1 MVRRILSPFA
11 VAGLL
16 LAFLAVLVI
25 PTMPSV
31 TAAPAPELSAP
42 QGSNA
47 ISIQPLG
54 SFTTNAFDEGAA
66 EIVSYDPTSERLFIV
81 NALSATVDIVD
92 ISNPVTPTLVNT
104 IDATSFGASV
114 NSVDVY
120 NGLVALAVESD
131 PNTDPGV
138 AVFTNISGTFLFS
151 ETVGALPDM
160 ITFTPDGDYVLVA
173 NEGEPGDVD
182 PEGSITIIDA
192 PAGATEAYN
201 GGVATAGFT
210 QYNGQ
215 EAALRAQGVRIFPGV
230 NAANDFEPE
239 YIAVSP
245 DSSLAYVTLQ
255 EANTVAVVNVVS
267 GTVTDLLPLGR
278 KDWSAAGAGLDASDD
293 DGTINLQN
301 WPIYGLYMPDT
312 IEAATIGGNTYLFTA
327 NEGDIRNEDARAGS
341 LTLDTTAFPTATI
354 LQEDENLGRLY
365 VSEIDGDTDNDGAY
379 EELYAYGARSFSIWS
394 STGTLVWDSG
404 DQLEQITAAIYPETF
419 NASNT
424 NNSFD
429 NRSDDKGPEPEALTL
444 GTIAGRTYAFVGLER
459 ISGILVFDVT
469 TPTAPVYVQY
479 LNNRDFNVDPEE
491 GTADGTVGDIAPEGM
506 KFIPASESPTG
517 EDLLVV
523 ANEVSGSTTIYRVA
537 SPDGAGALTLLH
549 NNDGESTISPINN
562 SVTVS
567 TGTVQLPTSGVA
579 TYKTVVEQNI
589 ASARTAGNSVLNV
602 YAGDAFLASAALAC
616 SLPPAPADTPIYDAV
631 AQAAIPYDAHIFGN
645 HEFDYSPDF
654 LERFVRAFE
663 VNGVLQQPFLS
674 SNLDFS
680 AEAGWADLLDAD
692 GVYIASSTDGRVV
705 AQSMIVYDKRT
716 GQRFGVVGATTWL
729 LPTISS
735 PRDVTVTADIT
746 STATVAQTE
755 IDRLYDEYGVRKI
768 IFVSHLQDVDNDKD
782 LVSLLS
788 RIDIAVAGGG
798 DELLTNPNIPDEI
811 ELLPGEQATSEGNY
825 PFEQEDAD
833 GRTVYI
839 VTTAGNYKYLGRLDV
854 VFDANGEIA
863 TIDADTSYP
872 RRVIPT
878 SDVATQLGLTDAVT
892 PDADII
898 ATVVEPVEA
907 CLDIFAQTT
916 VITTEIPLDVSRN
929 TVRGAESN
937 GGNLITDGYVYTYDQ
952 VAAENGLPPRIT
964 DTVRAGGE
972 PVHVIALTNG
982 GGIRQNA
989 GDILEVGPISRL
1001 DTLNVLPF
1009 DNYLT
1014 VVTEVT
1020 PAELQG
1026 ILERSAS
1033 GLPGAAGQF
1042 LQQSGIEIVYT
1053 VNRPVND
1060 CVKSATLA
1068 DGTAIIQNY
1077 NVVEGAPN
1085 VYVVTNSFTAS
1096 GGDNYTVFAG
1106 IPTERKVRLLDD
1118 GATISYERGLLNY
1131 LSSNEFPTNTI
1142 LASDVRYQPG
1152 GEGRMTF
1159 NRERYM
1165 PLIFNN
1171 AVPAEE

>member
-16 LAFLAVLVI
+16 VMLLGLLVL
-25 PTMPSV
+25 PTAPTV
-31 TAAPAPELSAP
+31 TAAPAPQTGTP
-42 QGSNA
+42 QGNSA

-54 SFTTNAFDEGAA
+54 SFTTGAFDEGAA
-66 EIVSYDPTSERLFIV
+66 EIVSYDPASERLFIV

-92 ISNPVTPTLVNT
+92 ISNPATPTLVNT

-114 NSVDVY
+114 NSVDVH
-120 NGLVALAVESD
+120 NGVVALAVESD
-131 PNTDPGV
+131 PNTDPGI

-151 ETVGALPDM
+151 ESVGALPDM
-160 ITFTPDGDYVLVA
+160 ITFTPNGDYVLVA

-192 PAGATEAYN
+192 PEGAAQAYN
-201 GGVATAGFT
+201 GGVVTASFT

-245 DSSLAYVTLQ
+245 DSSTAYVTLQ
-255 EANTVAVVNVVS
+255 EANTVAVVNIAA

-278 KDWSAAGAGLDASDD
+278 KDWSNVGAGFDASDE

-301 WPIYGLYMPDT
+301 WNVYGLYMPDT
-312 IEAATIGGNTYLFTA
+312 IEAATLGGNTYLFTA
-327 NEGDIRNEDARAGS
+327 NEGDVRNEDARVGS
-341 LTLDTTAFPTATI
+341 LTLDATAFPTATI

-394 STGTLVWDSG
+394 SSGTLVWDSG
-404 DQLEQITAAIYPETF
+404 DQLEQITAAIYPQTF

-459 ISGILVFDVT
+459 VSGVLVYDVT

-506 KFIPASESPTG
+506 KFIPAGESPTG

-537 SPDGAGALTLLH
+537 SPDGAGSLTLLH

-579 TYKTVVEQNI
+579 TYKTVVDQNI
-589 ASARTAGNSVLNV
+589 ADARTAGNSVLNV

-692 GVYIASSTDGRVV
+692 GVYVASSTDGRVV

-755 IDRLYDEYGVRKI
+755 IDRLYDDYGVRKI
-768 IFVSHLQDVDNDKD
+768 IFVSHLQDVNNDKA
-782 LVSLLS
+782 LVALLS
-788 RIDIAVAGGG
+788 RVDIAVAGGG
-798 DELLTNPNIPDEI
+798 DELLTNPTIPDTI
-811 ELLPGEQATSEGNY
+811 ELLPGEQAPSVGNY
-825 PFEQEDAD
+825 PFEQADAD

-854 VFDANGEIA
+854 VFGADGEIA
-863 TIDADTSYP
+863 TIDTDNSYP

-892 PDADII
+892 PDAGIV

-907 CLDIFAQTT
+907 CLDVFAQTT

-964 DTVRAGGE
+964 ETLQVGGD
-972 PVHVIALTNG
+972 PVYVIALTNG

-989 GDILEVGPISRL
+989 GDTLEVGPISRL

-1014 VVTEVT
+1014 VVTDVT
-1020 PAELQG
+1020 PTELQG

-1053 VNRPVND
+1053 VNRPVNQR
-1060 CVKSATLA
+1060 VRHATLA
-1068 DGTAIIQNY
+1068 DGTKIIENY
-1077 NVVEGAPN
+1077 NVVEGAPT
-1085 VYVVTNSFTAS
+1085 VSIVTNSFTAN
-1096 GGDNYTVFAG
+1096 GGDNYVVFAG
-1106 IPTERKVRLLDD
+1106 IPAERKVRLLDD
-1118 GATISYERGLLNY
+1118 GATISYERGLLLY
-1131 LSSNEFPTNTI
+1131 LASNEFPTNTI
-1142 LASDVRYQPG
+1142 LADDARYQLG

-1159 NRERYM
+1159 NRERYL
-1165 PLIFNN
+1165 PLMFNE
-1171 AVPAEE
+1171 ATPAGK

>member
-1 MVRRILSPFA
+1 MIRRLLSPFA
-11 VAGLL
+11 VLGVLVALFAL
-16 LAFLAVLVI
+16 LAL

-31 TAAPAPELSAP
+31 TAAPESTVP

-47 ISIQPLG
+47 ISIQPIG
-54 SFTTNAFDEGAA
+54 TFTTGAFDEGAA
-66 EIVSYDPTSERLFIV
+66 EIVSYDAASERLFIV

-92 ISNPVTPTLVNT
+92 ISDPTTPTLVDT

-114 NSVDVY
+114 NSVDVH
-120 NGLVALAVESD
+120 NGLVALVVESD
-131 PNTDPGV
+131 PTTNPGV
-138 AVFTNISGTFLFS
+138 AVFTNISGTVLFS
-151 ETVGALPDM
+151 ATVGALPDM
-160 ITFTPDGDYVLVA
+160 ITFTPDGNFVLVA

-192 PAGATEAYN
+192 PAGANEPFN
-201 GGVATAGFT
+201 GGVVTAGFT

-215 EAALRAQGVRIFPGV
+215 EDALRAQGVRIFPGV
-230 NAANDFEPE
+230 SAANDFEPE

-245 DSSLAYVTLQ
+245 DSTTAYVTLQ
-255 EANTVAVVNVVS
+255 EANTVAVVDIAG
-267 GTVTDLLPLGR
+267 GTVTDLVPLGR
-278 KDWSAAGAGLDASDD
+278 KDWRTVGARLDASDD
-293 DGTINLQN
+293 DGTINFQN
-301 WPIYGLYMPDT
+301 WPVYGLYMPDT
-312 IEAATIGGNTYLFTA
+312 IEAASIGGNTYLFTA
-327 NEGDIRNEDARAGS
+327 NEGDVRNEDARVGS
-341 LTLDTTAFPTATI
+341 LTLDSTAFPTATI
-354 LQEDENLGRLY
+354 LQEDANLGRLY
-365 VSEIDGDTDNDGAY
+365 VSEIDGDTDDDGAY

-394 STGTLVWDSG
+394 SAGALVWDSG

-424 NNSFD
+424 NNTFD
-429 NRSDDKGPEPEALTL
+429 NRSDDKGPEPEAITT
-444 GTIAGRTYAFVGLER
+444 GTIGGRTYAFVGLER
-459 ISGILVFDVT
+459 VSGIVVYDVT
-469 TPTAPVYVQY
+469 TPTAPVFVHY
-479 LNNRDFNVDPEE
+479 LNNRDFNVDPED

-506 KFIPASESPTG
+506 KFIPANESPNE

-549 NNDGESTISPINN
+549 NNDGESTILPINYT
-562 SVTVS
+562 VEVS
-567 TGTVQLPTSGVA
+567 TGTVQLPTAGVA
-579 TYKTVVEQNI
+579 AYATVVDQNI
-589 ASARTAGNSVLNV
+589 ADARSSGNSVLNV
-602 YAGDAFLASAALAC
+602 YAGDAFLASATLAC
-616 SLPPAPADTPIYDAV
+616 SLPPAPANTPIYDAV

-663 VNGVLQQPFLS
+663 TNGVLQQPFLS
-674 SNLDFS
+674 ANLDFS

-692 GVYIASSTDGRVV
+692 GVYVASSTDGRVV

-735 PRDVTVTADIT
+735 PRDVTVTEDIT

-755 IDRLYDEYGVRKI
+755 IDRLYDEYGIRKI

-788 RIDIAVAGGG
+788 RVDIAVAGGG
-798 DELLTNPNIPDEI
+798 DELLTNPNIPDTI
-811 ELLPGEQATSEGNY
+811 ELLPGEQAPSAGTY

-839 VTTAGNYKYLGRLDV
+839 VTTAGNYKYMGRLDV
-854 VFDANGEIA
+854 LFDVNGEI
-863 TIDADTSYP
+863 TSIDLDTSYP

-878 SDVATQLGLTDAVT
+878 GDVATQLGLTDAVT
-892 PDADII
+892 PDAEIV
-898 ATVVEPVEA
+898 ANVVDPVEA
-907 CLDIFAQTT
+907 CLDTFAQTT

-937 GGNLITDGYVYTYDQ
+937 GGNLITDGYIYTYDQ
-952 VAAENGLPPRIT
+952 VAAENGLPPRIVT
-964 DTVRAGGE
+964 GTLSVGDD
-972 PVHVIALTNG
+972 PVYVIALTNG

-989 GDILEVGPISRL
+989 GDTLEVGPISRL

-1020 PAELQG
+1020 PTELQG

-1042 LQQSGIEIVYT
+1042 LQQSGIDVVYT
-1053 VNRPVND
+1053 VNRPVD
-1060 CVKSATLA
+1060 SRVKRATLA
-1068 DGTAIIQNY
+1068 DGTTIIQNY

-1085 VYVVTNSFTAS
+1085 VYIVTNSFTAN
-1096 GGDNYTVFAG
+1096 GGDNYVTFAN
-1106 IPTERKVRLLDD
+1106 IPAERKVRLLDD
-1118 GATISYERGLLNY
+1118 GATISYERGLMLY
-1131 LSSNEFPTNTI
+1131 LASNEFPTNTI
-1142 LASDVRYQPG
+1142 LADDPRYQPG

-1165 PLIFNN
+1165 PLIF
-1171 AVPAEE
+1171 VLSGAETEE